1 LLALSVGVVGLMGI
15 GMLGMRVYLG
25 LGVGGMERI
34 VAYPF
39 PLWLAGMGTILS
51 RKTRWGNL
59 WIVSDCNA

>member
-1 LLALSVGVVGLMGI
+1 MGI